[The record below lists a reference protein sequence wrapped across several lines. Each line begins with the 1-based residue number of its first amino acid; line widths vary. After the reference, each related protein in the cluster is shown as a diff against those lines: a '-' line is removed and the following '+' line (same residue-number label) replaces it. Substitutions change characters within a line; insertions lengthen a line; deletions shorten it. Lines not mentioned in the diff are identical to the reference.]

1 MAQFVPFSTAVEVNG
16 QTILSVVYALP
27 SSRETFYKILEDNG
41 LKEIEPFGWYSQK
54 MWLNAFREIFDT
66 LGPNTLFMIGK
77 AIPQNAIFPE
87 HINTLKMALESI
99 NVAYE
104 MNHRGGDIG
113 YYRLVSYDGNARI
126 AIMECKNPYP
136 SDFDRGI
143 IMTMLRRFLPK
154 DSVRHNVLLDSS
166 VQTRLDGAESCTYVV
181 TW

>member
-1 MAQFVPFSTAVEVNG
+1 MAQFVPFATGVEVNG

-27 SSRETFYKILEDNG
+27 SSKETFYKILEDNK
-41 LKEIEPFGWYSQK
+41 LVEIEPLEWYSQEL
-54 MWLNAFREIFDT
+54 WLNAFREIYDT

-87 HINTLKMALESI
+87 NIDNLEKALSAI
-99 NVAYE
+99 NVAYQ

-113 YYRLVSYDGNARI
+113 YYKLVNYDGIARV
-126 AIMECKNPYP
+126 ATMECRNPYP

-154 DSVRHNVLLDSS
+154 DSVRHNVLLDDSRE
-166 VQTRLDGAESCTYVV
+166 TRLDGAESCTYNV